1 MAPEA
6 QLIDRQRLDPPN
18 RIASSRLR
26 QEAITET
33 GGTVLNGMGT
43 LVRIPGIENQEF
55 QAAFAECVV
64 IPNSNQPRKY
74 FDPVKMAELSDTLKS
89 EGQLQAVVT
98 VPYRTRDGAIK
109 LLIVDGER
117 RFRALKNLGKDFAR
131 IVVRWAGD
139 EEVVLKRSLILDA
152 TSLDHN
158 AIEKGRAYKQLIA
171 IKRAKGSRHA
181 VDELAKE
188 IGVSKPTIHT
198 YVSLLELPE
207 DIQQMVAEGDLSH
220 MNAVAVVV
228 AQRRYGEKLDKEKV
242 TRVLQAHLADGE
254 PHTICSVRAAIRL
267 ALTGEGYIKAAADL
281 GAHKACKDLVR
292 GTTALSKG
300 VEDLLAADPR
310 AVISALRKKVRG
322 DSAAV
327 LRDALLKLMDDIPK
341 VIQIIERAVPVEE
354 RKTMAK
360 KQS

>member
-1 MAPEA
+1 MSPEA
-6 QLIDRQRLDPPN
+6 QSIDRPGLPSPN
-18 RIASSRLR
+18 RITSSRLR
-26 QEAITET
+26 EEKITAV
-33 GGTVLNGMGT
+33 GGNVLNGLGT

-55 QAAFAECVV
+55 QAAFGECVV
-64 IPNSNQPRKY
+64 IPNPNQPRTY
-74 FDPVKMAELSDTLKS
+74 FDPERMAELSDTLKS

-98 VPYRTRDGAIK
+98 VPYRTKDGAVK

-117 RFRALKNLGKDFAR
+117 RFRALKNLGKDFLR

-158 AIEKGRAYKQLIA
+158 AIEKGRTYKQIIA

-181 VDELAKE
+181 VEELAKE

-198 YVSLLELPE
+198 YVSLLELSE
-207 DIQQMVAEGDLSH
+207 EIQQMVAEGNLSH

-228 AQRRYGEKLDKEKV
+228 AQRRYDDKLDKEKV
-242 TRVLQAHLADGE
+242 ARVLQSHLADGE
-254 PHTICSVRAAIRL
+254 KHTISSVRAAIRS
-267 ALTGEGYIKAAADL
+267 ALSGEGYIKTRATADL
-281 GAHKACKDLVR
+281 SAHRACKDLVH

-310 AVISALRKKVRG
+310 AVVAALQVKVRG
-322 DSAAV
+322 ASAEV
-327 LRDALLKLMDDIPK
+327 LRDTLLQLRDKLPQ
-341 VIQIIERAVPVEE
+341 VIHIIEKAIPGPG
-354 RKTMAK
+354 AK
-360 KQS
+360 KISS